1 MTKPHVINGTS
12 QKWSWKQNN
21 RRDYSNSSNI
31 NSNNTS
37 ISINKT
43 KVRKSYTKKNIK
55 IDDERCITK
64 NASKT
69 KKIVKT
75 VYTNEWADEIFEIK
89 TKSRNNR
96 NSRRTHTRRGFK
108 EDKKQHKKAFYK
120 SEILNDGEE

>member
-1 MTKPHVINGTS
+1 MEPARNGLG
-12 QKWSWKQNN
+12 
-21 RRDYSNSSNI
+21 
-31 NSNNTS
+31 
-37 ISINKT
+37 NKT
-43 KVRKSYTKKNIK
+43 IGATIVTVATSTATTPASASTKQKFGNHTQKKNIK